1 MTKTTIGILGL
12 GAYVPDRVMTNE
24 EWAQHVDTTDEWI
37 LSRTGIHERRFAAPE
52 QTTVDLAVAAAQ
64 RALDDARMMALDV
77 DEIVVA
83 TDTPEVMV
91 PDTAAFL
98 QQELG
103 AREIPAYDLGSS
115 GCAGF
120 VLALD
125 IARSRVRDRRWKIL
139 VVGVELL
146 SRFMDWSDRSTCVL
160 FGDAAGAVIVGEAEG
175 AAEILAVTAGT
186 DGSQADILMREVGGS
201 RSPFSLENART
212 GEHSKIAFNGREIFK
227 AAVARMEAA
236 AREVV
241 AEAGLRMEDVALLVP
256 HQANLRILRAVSRR
270 LRFPTEKVFTNVQ
283 RFGNTGS
290 ASIPLGL
297 TEARS
302 QGRIQT
308 GDLVLL
314 TAFGAGF
321 HWAAALLRF

>member
-1 MTKTTIGILGL
+1 
-12 GAYVPDRVMTNE
+12 
-24 EWAQHVDTTDEWI
+24 
-37 LSRTGIHERRFAAPE
+37 
-52 QTTVDLAVAAAQ
+52 
-64 RALDDARMMALDV
+64 
-77 DEIVVA
+77 
-83 TDTPEVMV
+83 
-91 PDTAAFL
+91 
-98 QQELG
+98 
-103 AREIPAYDLGSS
+103 
-115 GCAGF
+115 
-120 VLALD
+120 
-125 IARSRVRDRRWKIL
+125 
-139 VVGVELL
+139 
-146 SRFMDWSDRSTCVL
+146 MDWSDRSTCVL

-175 AAEILAVTAGT
+175 AAEILAVNAGT

-227 AAVARMEAA
+227 AAVARMETA

-241 AEAGLRMEDVALLVP
+241 AAAGVRMKDVTLLVP

-270 LRFPTEKVFTNVQ
+270 LRFPGEKVFTNVQ

-290 ASIPLGL
+290 ASIPLAL

-308 GDLVLL
+308 GDLILL

>member
-12 GAYVPDRVMTNE
+12 GAYVPDRVVTNE
-24 EWAQHVDTTDEWI
+24 EWEQHVDTPDEWI

>member
-83 TDTPEVMV
+83 TDTPEEMV

>member
-314 TAFGAGF
+314 SAFGAGF
-321 HWAAALLRF
+321 HWADALLRF

>member
-1 MTKTTIGILGL
+1 
-12 GAYVPDRVMTNE
+12 MTNE

-37 LSRTGIHERRFAAPE
+37 LSRTGIRERRFAAPE
-52 QTTVDLAVAAAQ
+52 QTTLDLAVAAAR
-64 RALDDARMMALDV
+64 RALEDARITALDL

-125 IARSRVRDRRWKIL
+125 IARSRVRERPRKIL

-175 AAEILAVTAGT
+175 AAEILTVNAGT

-201 RSPFSLENART
+201 RAPFSLENART

-227 AAVARMEAA
+227 AAVARMESA

-241 AEAGLRMEDVALLVP
+241 ASAGVRMEDVTLLVP

-270 LRFPTEKVFTNVQ
+270 LQFPSEKVFTNVQ

-290 ASIPLGL
+290 ASIPLAL

-302 QGRIQT
+302 QERIHQ
-308 GDLVLL
+308 GDLILL